1 MTILILIDRFYLLK
15 DNFYMNLLSELKLR
29 NVSINECSKIT
40 GIPYGALYPL
50 IHGQKK
56 IEKCEY
62 ATLKKLA
69 DFLLCSI
76 EDLLKP
82 QEDFSVLWE
91 DEKTADVTIS
101 ENQAHII
108 RYTTNPVKQI
118 FSKEELSLY
127 ELGEILKYRCWDQ
140 KRENIEKYLY
150 KLGLTDFNPYKIC
163 RKTHGVM
170 FQDKIW
176 FRYKDETLCWND
188 VKCR

>member
-56 IEKCEY
+56 LEKCEY

>member
-1 MTILILIDRFYLLK
+1 
-15 DNFYMNLLSELKLR
+15 MNILSELKLR
-29 NVSINECSKIT
+29 NISINECSKIT
-40 GIPYGALYPL
+40 GISYGSLYPIL
-50 IHGQKK
+50 HKQKNL
-56 IEKCEY
+56 EKCEY

-82 QEDFSVLWE
+82 QANFSVLWE

-101 ENQAHII
+101 DNQAHII

-118 FSKEELSLY
+118 FSKEDISLY
-127 ELGEILKYRCWDQ
+127 ELGEILKWRCWDEH
-140 KRENIEKYLY
+140 RENIEKYLY
-150 KLGLTDFNPYKIC
+150 RLGLTEFNPYKIC

-176 FRYKDETLCWND
+176 FRYKDENLCWND

>member
-1 MTILILIDRFYLLK
+1 
-15 DNFYMNLLSELKLR
+15 MNLLSELKFR

-50 IHGQKK
+50 IHGQKNL
-56 IEKCEY
+56 EKCEY

-69 DFLLCSI
+69 DFFTCGI
-76 EDLLKP
+76 EDLLKQ

-108 RYTTNPVKQI
+108 RYTKNPAKQI
-118 FSKEELSLY
+118 FSKDDIPLY
-127 ELGEILKYRCWDQ
+127 ELGEILKWRCWDQ
-140 KRENIEKYLY
+140 NRENIEKYLY
-150 KLGLTDFNPYKIC
+150 KLGLTEYNPFKIC

-176 FRYKDETLCWND
+176 FRYKNENLCWND

>member
-56 IEKCEY
+56 LEKCEY

-76 EDLLKP
+76 EDLLKT

>member
-1 MTILILIDRFYLLK
+1 
-15 DNFYMNLLSELKLR
+15 MNLLSELNLR
-29 NVSINECSKIT
+29 NVSINECSKMT
-40 GIPYGALYPL
+40 GIPYGVLYPL
-50 IHGQKK
+50 IHGQKTL
-56 IEKCEY
+56 EKCEY

-69 DFLLCSI
+69 NFFVCSI
-76 EDLLKP
+76 EDLLKT

-118 FSKEELSLY
+118 FAKENLSLY
-127 ELGEILKYRCWDQ
+127 ELGEILKWRCWDQ
-140 KRENIEKYLY
+140 NRENIEKYLY

-176 FRYKDETLCWND
+176 FRYKDEKLCWND